1 VAEPVRVLI
10 LGAGGRD
17 FHNFNVY
24 FRHRPEYRVVAFT
37 ATQIPGLAGRRYPP
51 PLAGPHYPDG
61 IPIVPEEDMEAWIR
75 REGVR
80 EVVFSYSD
88 VSHEHVMHV
97 ASRALAAGA
106 SVRLLGPQDTM
117 LRVRVPVVAVGAVRT
132 GSGKSQTARKLARL
146 LREWGRR
153 VAVVRHP
160 MAYGDLL
167 RQAVQRFASWDD
179 LDRAALTVEEREEY
193 EPHVALG
200 VVVYAGVDYGE
211 VFRRA
216 EAEAEVLVWDGGNND
231 FPFVWP
237 DRFVVVAD
245 PHRPGHELRYHPGEV
260 NLRMADVVVVNKV
273 DTAPREAVESVKA
286 NVRATNP
293 KAVVVEAASPLQVD
307 HPEWVA
313 GRRVVVVE
321 DGPTVTHGEMPYG
334 AGLLAARR
342 LGAVVVDPRP
352 YAVGSLR
359 EVFGQY
365 PHLTE
370 VLPAMGYGADQLRD
384 LEQTL
389 LRVEADAVVVATPV
403 DLRRLV
409 RPDKPAA
416 RVRYEL
422 EELGPPTLADLLRNW
437 LAEWDSRR
445 QLSPA

>member
-1 VAEPVRVLI
+1 MTPMEPVRVLI

-24 FRHRPEYRVVAFT
+24 FRGRADYRVVAFT
-37 ATQIPGLAGRRYPP
+37 ATQIPNLAGRRYPP
-51 PLAGPHYPDG
+51 ELAGPGYPDG
-61 IPIVPEEDMEAWIR
+61 IPIVPEEEMEAWIR
-75 REGVR
+75 RERVR

-117 LRVRVPVVAVGAVRT
+117 LRVGVPVVAVGAVRT

-146 LREWGRR
+146 LRTWGKR
-153 VAVVRHP
+153 VVVVRHP
-160 MAYGDLL
+160 MAYGDLAS
-167 RQAVQRFASWDD
+167 QAVQRFATWED
-179 LDRAALTVEEREEY
+179 LDRAGLTVEEREEF

-200 VVVYAGVDYGE
+200 IVVYAGVDYQQ
-211 VFRRA
+211 VLRQA

-245 PHRPGHELRYHPGEV
+245 PHRPGHELRYHPGET
-260 NLRMADVVVVNKV
+260 NLRMAHVVVVNKV
-273 DTAPREAVESVKA
+273 DTAPREAVEEVER
-286 NVRATNP
+286 NVRAANP
-293 KAVVVEAASPLQVD
+293 QAVVVEAASPIRLD
-307 HPEWVA
+307 RPELVA

-352 YAVGSLR
+352 YAVGTLQQ
-359 EVFGQY
+359 VFRDY
-365 PHLTE
+365 PHLTQ
-370 VLPAMGYGADQLRD
+370 VVPAMGYGGPQLRD

-389 LRVEADAVVVATPV
+389 RRAEADAVVVGTPV

-409 RPDKPAA
+409 RLDKPAA
-416 RVRYEL
+416 KVTYEL
-422 EELGPPTLADLLRNW
+422 EEVSSPTLEELLRAW
-437 LAEWDSRR
+437 VAEWEGRPRSC
-445 QLSPA
+445 